1 MQETPKNIIYHT
13 PRPNSAGNLPIESL
27 EQGCQP
33 IEAAEPVSSGCLFPQ
48 MEEPLT
54 TTEYEGRSESS
65 AVFGTCSVED
75 SNADKTSKEM
85 SSQANRS
92 INTVDRGSAHVPYED
107 ALSANQSPFEL
118 ESTSRSPPRGSVCIS
133 EMGWASDSSSSDVSH
148 RDKQLDSLS
157 ADLLTNLSRQV
168 ITIRRGREISKEVAR
183 IDESAQKTPAE
194 NPEYRANLH
203 RYPQTGKDAE
213 SVQGSACSSQ
223 SGYSTSR
230 NGTSSISEHDSQTS
244 VSSGISRPASEAAVK
259 EALALRAKGKSI
271 DSILLDLGCGSNDVC
286 SKFCRNL
293 WKLCF
298 SFEKKNLLEE
308 ASIALDLIQ
317 VGYTR
322 LFGSPSIETTHCM
335 VSQARILRKRKEYKD
350 SESAYRQAINGLRNL
365 KETKSQL
372 ICQLFLADFLKSLDK
387 LSEALYLLLET
398 LIEHF
403 NTRTASIETKVPEVM
418 GCMQRLHLKMDV
430 DQNMVNVMASVTQLQ
445 ELQSEWPEPYHEF
458 NVWVGFVRL
467 GGRYS
472 EVGKFDM
479 AELCFSYIRAAGY
492 EGTNPFLKIELARFH
507 KERSLHYR
515 RQSRVV
521 DSIIQLKIAFKHL
534 LSVEPP
540 DKYDQAL
547 AIELEQLLGEFK
559 SQEMQPVGNSS
570 LETAWEQIRDTFRIF
585 VAHRRTKE
593 LKELKEREIMQR
605 EESRSPSSGSPI
617 VSSSSGSS
625 RFGVTYSGGS
635 ESSIVSNSALV
646 VSP

>member
-1 MQETPKNIIYHT
+1 
-13 PRPNSAGNLPIESL
+13 
-27 EQGCQP
+27 
-33 IEAAEPVSSGCLFPQ
+33 
-48 MEEPLT
+48 
-54 TTEYEGRSESS
+54 
-65 AVFGTCSVED
+65 
-75 SNADKTSKEM
+75 
-85 SSQANRS
+85 
-92 INTVDRGSAHVPYED
+92 
-107 ALSANQSPFEL
+107 
-118 ESTSRSPPRGSVCIS
+118 
-133 EMGWASDSSSSDVSH
+133 
-148 RDKQLDSLS
+148 
-157 ADLLTNLSRQV
+157 
-168 ITIRRGREISKEVAR
+168 
-183 IDESAQKTPAE
+183 
-194 NPEYRANLH
+194 
-203 RYPQTGKDAE
+203 
-213 SVQGSACSSQ
+213 
-223 SGYSTSR
+223 
-230 NGTSSISEHDSQTS
+230 
-244 VSSGISRPASEAAVK
+244 
-259 EALALRAKGKSI
+259 
-271 DSILLDLGCGSNDVC
+271 
-286 SKFCRNL
+286 
-293 WKLCF
+293 
-298 SFEKKNLLEE
+298 
-308 ASIALDLIQ
+308 
-317 VGYTR
+317 
-322 LFGSPSIETTHCM
+322 M
-335 VSQARILRKRKEYKD
+335 VSQDRILRKRKEYKD

-403 NTRTASIETKVPEVM
+403 NPRMASIETKVPEVM

-445 ELQSEWPEPYHEF
+445 ELQSEWPETYHEF
-458 NVWVGFVRL
+458 DVWVGFVHL

-479 AELCFSYIRAAGY
+479 AELCFSYIRPAGY

-521 DSIIQLKIAFKHL
+521 DSIIQLKVAFKHL

-540 DKYDQAL
+540 DEYDQAL

-570 LETAWEQIRDTFRIF
+570 LETAWEQIRDMFRVF

-617 VSSSSGSS
+617 VSTSSGSS

-635 ESSIVSNSALV
+635 ESSIVSNSALIV
-646 VSP
+646 FP